1 MAKYRALVSFAG
13 KVSMSEG
20 EVREINNPKI
30 EKDLLDAH
38 YIEEILPPLPPP
50 APKSEPKKR
59 TKKNTPKGG

>member
-30 EKDLLDAH
+30 EKDLLNAH
-38 YIEEILPPLPPP
+38 YIEEILPPPPP
-50 APKSEPKKR
+50 APKTEPKKR
-59 TKKNTPKGG
+59 TKKSTPKGG

>member
-1 MAKYRALVSFAG
+1 MATYRALVSFVG

-20 EVREINNPKI
+20 EVRDINNPKI

-38 YIEEILPPLPPP
+38 YIEEILPPP

-59 TKKNTPKGG
+59 NKKTTPKGG

>member
-20 EVREINNPKI
+20 EVRDINNPKI
-30 EKDLLDAH
+30 EKDLLKAH
-38 YIEEILPPLPPP
+38 YIEEILPPPAP

-59 TKKNTPKGG
+59 NKKTTPKGG

>member
-20 EVREINNPKI
+20 EVRDINNPKI
-30 EKDLLDAH
+30 EKDLLNAH
-38 YIEEILPPLPPP
+38 YIEEILPPPAP

>member
-1 MAKYRALVSFAG
+1 MATYRALVSFAG

-20 EVREINNPKI
+20 EIREINNPKI

-38 YIEEILPPLPPP
+38 YIEEILPP

-59 TKKNTPKGG
+59 NKKTTPKGG

>member
-20 EVREINNPKI
+20 EVRDINNPKI
-30 EKDLLDAH
+30 EKDLLKAK
-38 YIEEILPPLPPP
+38 YIEEILPPPPP